1 MKKILLMAGAMLFV
15 TSCGPA
21 QKTTETAEI
30 TKAIEPTETLET
42 SSDIEPE
49 YIGRWRVVITDEI
62 YATCDNGNLLYLY
75 KGYSKGGLAVVP
87 KSPQCNRSTRPTWTA
102 VEP

>member
-1 MKKILLMAGAMLFV
+1 MKKILLVVGAMLFV

-21 QKTTETAEI
+21 QKTTET
-30 TKAIEPTETLET
+30 TKAVEPTETSET

-49 YIGRWRVVITDEI
+49 YIGRWRVVVTDEI
-62 YATCDNGNLLYLY
+62 FATCDNGNLLYLY

-87 KSPQCNRSTRPTWTA
+87 NSPQCSRSTRPSWTA